1 MAFANPA
8 NGGITRHLAQSFDVM
23 GEQQGLTAHASRGQC
38 GFSSRMATAD
48 DNHVKA
54 VGVIQ
59 ETPRLVPFGTD
70 DVASAVGLDAATLD
84 Q

>member
-1 MAFANPA
+1 
-8 NGGITRHLAQSFDVM
+8 M

-59 ETPRLVPFGTD
+59 ETPRLVPVGTD
-70 DVASAVGLDAATLD
+70 DVANAVDSRRSHLRSMSR
-84 Q
+84 QV